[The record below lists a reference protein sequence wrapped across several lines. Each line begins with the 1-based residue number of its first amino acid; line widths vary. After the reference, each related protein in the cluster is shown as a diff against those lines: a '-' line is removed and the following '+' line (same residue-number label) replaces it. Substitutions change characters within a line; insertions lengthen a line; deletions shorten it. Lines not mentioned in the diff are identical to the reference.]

1 VDQFTPQGKKN
12 GGTYEKGCQVGGP
25 LRLAAGPGK
34 PQRTR
39 IRHLSVLSGTQLN
52 GTPVAQSF
60 TGQRRSGA
68 TLAVPV

>member
-1 VDQFTPQGKKN
+1 MTKLRGEEN
-12 GGTYEKGCQVGGP
+12 GDTYEKGCQVGAP
-25 LRLAAGPGK
+25 LLLAAAPGE